1 MISGQFPTREW
12 RDNPDGRTRTIEE
25 ALEIVRKLGLP
36 IPDDVAFFVD
46 ELGELDERITAR
58 GPRVDKSVG
67 EPVHWSDLV
76 HDKTGKVPFRIWPG
90 ILRSDEAI
98 VAVISHEMYELEK
111 LRPLLHKGTMSIDD
125 FIAQTEP
132 GRAGNY
138 HDEAWNFA
146 DKMVD
151 RMRRD
156 EEQ

>member
-1 MISGQFPTREW
+1 M
-12 RDNPDGRTRTIEE
+12 
-25 ALEIVRKLGLP
+25 
-36 IPDDVAFFVD
+36 D
-46 ELGELDERITAR
+46 E
-58 GPRVDKSVG
+58 PVG

-76 HDKTGKVPFRIWPG
+76 QDKTGKVPLRIWPG
-90 ILRSDEAI
+90 IRTSDEAI

-111 LRPLLHKGTMSIDD
+111 PRPFLHKGTMSIDD

-146 DKMVD
+146 DEVVD